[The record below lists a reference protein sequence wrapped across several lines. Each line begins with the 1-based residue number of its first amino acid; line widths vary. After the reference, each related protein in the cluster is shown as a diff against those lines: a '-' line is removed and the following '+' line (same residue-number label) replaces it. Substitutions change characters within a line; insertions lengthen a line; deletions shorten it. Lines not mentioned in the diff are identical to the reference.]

1 MGISVSR
8 AITLVLYKLIKI
20 YSETRKKEKTE
31 NL

>member
-1 MGISVSR
+1 MGSR

-20 YSETRKKEKTE
+20 YSDNRKTRKKEKTE